1 MPLPPRILAIAV
13 MTLWATCYPLI
24 AIALEDAPH
33 LTFAAL
39 RAALGGAA
47 LMAVALATGARWP
60 TTRHEWRWIVIAG
73 IGMTGVGYFGM
84 FHGAEFVGPG
94 LATVISNAQPLIAGL
109 LAALVLG
116 ERTGLIGWTGLATG
130 FVGIAVIAFPSF
142 VTATGGTS
150 LIGLGYVLLA
160 TTGVAVGN
168 IAIKQIANHVA
179 PVMAMG
185 SQLLV
190 GAALLA
196 GLALFLEDPFRI
208 DWTRRFVAALLGLAL
223 PGTAL
228 AFWLWQ
234 IALTRLAVS
243 QAVAFSFIVPV
254 IGLTVGWAFFEE
266 TVTVVTIAGAALS
279 VAGVY
284 LASGS
289 LADAEPKGSDK
300 RRAPVP

>member
-1 MPLPPRILAIAV
+1 MRPLPPRLLAVVV
-13 MTLWATCYPLI
+13 MALWAACYPLI
-24 AIALEDAPH
+24 AVALEDAPH

-39 RAALGGAA
+39 RAAIGGAA
-47 LMAVALATGARWP
+47 LMAIALATGASRP
-60 TTRHEWRWIVIAG
+60 ATTNQWRWIVVAG
-73 IGMTGVGYFGM
+73 IGMTGIGYFGM
-84 FHGAEFVGPG
+84 FHGAEFVSPG

-116 ERTGLIGWTGLATG
+116 ERTGAVGWSGLAIG
-130 FVGIAVIAFPSF
+130 LAGITVIALPSF
-142 VTATGGTS
+142 APATGGGGTS

-168 IAIKQIANHVA
+168 IAIKRLANEVA

-185 SQLLV
+185 LQLSI

-196 GLALFLEDPFRI
+196 GLAILLEDPTSI
-208 DWTRRFVAALLGLAL
+208 DWTGRFVAALLGLAL

-234 IALTRLAVS
+234 ITLARLAVS

-266 TVTVVTIAGAALS
+266 TVTALTIVGAALS
-279 VAGVY
+279 VVGVY
-284 LASGS
+284 LAAGP
-289 LADAEPKGSDK
+289 LGG
-300 RRAPVP
+300 RRT